1 MSNTVPPG
9 AAGSVE
15 GIAPGGVTTPS
26 PAPSAAPSNTAASS
40 PAPGRRYVPQFSA
53 ATQLI
58 LKRIKGDPTG
68 LGSALAS
75 ASAGPSMATKI
86 NRSTYD
92 DAKRRLVMGMATS
105 TSMTMQ
111 MPVATAPL
119 PVPFPA
125 PATPTA
131 PGVEPALFQ
140 KPATAGPAKSSV
152 SAIRMISSGLTASG
166 KVSTA
171 KPQPAARKAPQ
182 ESKTKKT
189 KPPAPPKPTG
199 AAKRKRTKGKDDDGS
214 SISSSSDMDE
224 PAPSPP
230 KSAAPTPPLTMT
242 KSGRQVQKPETYN
255 PATVDAH
262 TKKRVNYG
270 KRTAEQALCKKCSRM
285 HSPASN
291 QMVFCD
297 GCNDGWHQTCHD
309 PWIDDAVVRDANK
322 SWFCGACTD
331 KRNRHQ
337 GKRQKTAADPPKPTG
352 PPPRES
358 WAAKTP
364 QQRRAYLLTL
374 SSQELVGLLMTS
386 LELHPDLPIFP
397 APAPAP
403 AEPVADSFGG
413 PRSLFAG
420 TTIEGLF
427 PRLEANPSAQMNFIR
442 KTASGGRSSSGSAK
456 NKGGKNHKDKEGSH
470 DKAYDEE
477 EEYDPLASL
486 WSKPGRGLYS
496 RLPPDNEES
505 QFLADD
511 DDYESFSVVVYDDK
525 GKKIEENG
533 MKVGKQ

>member
-1 MSNTVPPG
+1 MSDTAPPA
-9 AAGSVE
+9 AAGSAA
-15 GIAPGGVTTPS
+15 GIAPGTATTPS

-40 PAPGRRYVPQFSA
+40 PAAGRRYVPQFSA

-58 LKRIKGDPTG
+58 LKRIKGDPTS
-68 LGSALAS
+68 LGSALTS
-75 ASAGPSMATKI
+75 AAAGTSMATNI

-92 DAKRRLVMGMATS
+92 DAKRRLVMGLATS

-119 PVPFPA
+119 PAPTTPA
-125 PATPTA
+125 ASAVGPS
-131 PGVEPALFQ
+131 LLQ
-140 KPATAGPAKSSV
+140 KPATAGPAKPSV

-166 KVSTA
+166 KVSLA
-171 KPQPAARKAPQ
+171 KPQPAARKTPQ
-182 ESKTKKT
+182 ESKSKKT
-189 KPPAPPKPTG
+189 KLPAPPKPTG

-214 SISSSSDMDE
+214 SISSPSDIDE
-224 PAPSPP
+224 PVPSPP

-262 TKKRVNYG
+262 TKKRINYG
-270 KRTAEQALCKKCSRM
+270 KRTTEQALCKKCSRL
-285 HSPASN
+285 HSPATN

-309 PWIDDAVVRDANK
+309 PWIDEAVVRDASK
-322 SWFCGACTD
+322 SWFCGACTE
-331 KRNRHQ
+331 KRNRYHS
-337 GKRQKTAADPPKPTG
+337 KRQKVAAEPPKPTG

-364 QQRRAYLLTL
+364 QQQRAYLLTL
-374 SSQELVGLLMTS
+374 PSQELVGLLMTS

-397 APAPAP
+397 APA
-403 AEPVADSFGG
+403 EPVTEGAA
-413 PRSLFAG
+413 RSLFAG
-420 TTIEGLF
+420 STIEGLF
-427 PRLEANPSAQMNFIR
+427 PRLEANPTAQINFVR
-442 KTASGGRSSSGSAK
+442 KAANGGRSSSGSAK

-470 DKAYDEE
+470 DKADDEE

-496 RLPPDNEES
+496 RLPPDTEES

-511 DDYESFSVVVYDDK
+511 DDYESFSVVVYDEK
-525 GKKIEENG
+525 GKKVEENG
-533 MKVGKQ
+533 MKVARLG